1 MAKIKYVARENKKT
15 GTHSFYA
22 APVFNGTLTT
32 REILDEALDGKAMLP
47 SEALAVIEEF
57 MKAVKRNVLK
67 GFRCKLGEDFL
78 TIYPNIK
85 CSVKD
90 GKDKDGNDF
99 VATAKMVTAANAK
112 SRLGCTVSSKFSQK
126 FAQEVSWLK
135 TDLTGA
141 VIEEEGEDI
150 TEGNE
155 NVDGGGGSTTP
166 SGDNGGSGGGGG
178 NSGSGGDME

>member
-15 GTHSFYA
+15 GTHSFFA
-22 APVFNGTLTT
+22 SPVFNGTLTT
-32 REILDEALDGKAMLP
+32 RELLEEALDGKAMTP
-47 SEALAVIEEF
+47 SEAEAVIEEF

-67 GFRCKLGEDFL
+67 GFRCKLGADFL

-112 SRLGCTVSSKFSQK
+112 SRLGCSVSSKFSQK
-126 FAQEVSWLK
+126 FAQEVSWMK
-135 TDLTGA
+135 VDQTGA
-141 VIEEEGEDI
+141 VIDDEDEDI
-150 TEGNE
+150 TEDNE
-155 NVDGGGGSTTP
+155 NVD
-166 SGDNGGSGGGGG
+166 NNGGG
-178 NSGSGGDME
+178 NNGNTGGGDNSGGSAGFETGN